1 MNNNNKKGKKN
12 KNKKEEL
19 QSIAYIVIFFLLLA
33 PIAFI
38 AFNMN
43 SKEEATVKVD
53 KEVINHNILAYTE
66 DNKLAI
72 YNTKDN
78 KYTDSISITTN
89 NTIKTSSNL
98 ENPYNIIPY
107 ESNSILVTSP
117 NSNEIISYTYTDGKL
132 NEQLKIKTKFT
143 PNKIALNE
151 KKLLISY
158 VDSKQVDLLNLENKK
173 IERTFEVKDTVDSI
187 DLDNKEVYIANGDNI
202 EIIPLSKDSS
212 PYTIFTGA
220 KTTSIYKST
229 DGYLYAGNI
238 FASDSKNSLLIKI
251 DLNNKNIAN
260 ILELKKEFPISIA
273 ENSENLYV
281 LCKGIQDK
289 TMDGISIID
298 KSLFT
303 SKKNI
308 PTADTPNSMSII
320 NDAFAYVSHD
330 NGQVIGIDLKNEC
343 KKVSSFVING
353 IKAIYTLSTK

>member
-1 MNNNNKKGKKN
+1 MNNNNKKVKKN
-12 KNKKEEL
+12 KYKKEEL
-19 QSIAYIVIFFLLLA
+19 QSIAYIVVFLLLLV
-33 PIAFI
+33 PIGFLV
-38 AFNMN
+38 FNMN
-43 SKEEATVKVD
+43 SKDETIQVN
-53 KEVINHNILAYTE
+53 KETLNHDILTYSE
-66 DNKLAI
+66 DNKIAI

-78 KYTDSISITTN
+78 NYKDSISITTN
-89 NTIKTSSNL
+89 KAIKTSSNL

-117 NSNEIISYTYTDGKL
+117 NSNEIISYTYKDGKL
-132 NEQLKIKTKFT
+132 NEQLKIKTKFA

-158 VDSKQVDLLNLENKK
+158 VNSKQVDLLNLENKE
-173 IERTFEVKDTVDSI
+173 IERTFELKDTVDSI
-187 DLDNKEVYIANGDNI
+187 ALDDKCVYIANGDNI
-202 EIIPLSKDSS
+202 EIISLTEDKSQ
-212 PYTIFTGA
+212 YTIFTGA

-251 DLNNKNIAN
+251 DLNNKNVAN

-289 TMDGISIID
+289 TMDGILIID

-303 SKKNI
+303 AKKNI
-308 PTADTPNSMSII
+308 ATADTPNSMSII
-320 NDAFAYVSHD
+320 NDNFAYVSHD
-330 NGQVIGIDLKNEC
+330 NGQVVVIDLKDEC
-343 KKVSSFVING
+343 KKISSFVISG